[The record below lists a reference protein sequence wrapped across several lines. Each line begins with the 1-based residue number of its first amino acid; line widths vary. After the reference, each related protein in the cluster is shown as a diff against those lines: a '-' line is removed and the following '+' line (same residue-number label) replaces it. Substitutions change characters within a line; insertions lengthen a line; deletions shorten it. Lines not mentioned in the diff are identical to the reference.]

1 MCVAVIGGM
10 TRLKRDY
17 EERATAYGVDLRMF
31 TVWTTGMANRLK
43 YVDAILVFT
52 GKTSHNIRDAAVR
65 VAKARD
71 IPILMTHSCGISSL
85 RTCLGN
91 LVSGQ
96 RGGTNRMSP

>member
-17 EERATAYGVDLRMF
+17 EERAAVYGVDLKIF
-31 TVWTTGMANRLK
+31 TVWTTGMTDRLK
-43 YVDAILVFT
+43 NVDAILVFT

-65 VAKARD
+65 IAKARD

-85 RTCLGN
+85 RSCLGN
-91 LVSGQ
+91 LVLGQ
-96 RGGTNRMSP
+96 RGGTKRMSP